1 MRLMSGTNAISHGG
15 MNLHKIMISRFPA
28 RAAHIAKLSPC
39 GAWPIL
45 SVVLCAVVCSM
56 VRAQDVPWSERVANS
71 TMERVRTDAGASAT
85 VTDTLRGSGLGRAL
99 YGDGTY
105 SYHVGSPVV
114 SNDPSGVGAFL
125 PASTETEPKPA
136 ATVARGETVMVD
148 AWFNSQQRQNA
159 AGRKEYFHYKWS
171 DHSDSGF
178 SLFGQIFSSHGATLD
193 TLYEAPTRDRL
204 KDAQFYIIVS
214 PDNPAK
220 NPHPHYVQPEDA
232 DQIAEWVK
240 QGGVLVLM
248 ENDPANADI
257 AHLDL
262 LSDRFG
268 IHFDDVLKHHVVGD
282 QFAPG
287 YIPVSGGG
295 PIFQHSHML
304 YMKDTCAISLKYP
317 AKALLEDKAGI
328 VMATA
333 KYGRGTVVAIVDP
346 WLYNEYTEHR
356 NPARQDNYEAGKEF
370 VSWLLKQAP
379 SQGRAVS
386 QP

>member
-1 MRLMSGTNAISHGG
+1 
-15 MNLHKIMISRFPA
+15 
-28 RAAHIAKLSPC
+28 
-39 GAWPIL
+39 
-45 SVVLCAVVCSM
+45 
-56 VRAQDVPWSERVANS
+56 
-71 TMERVRTDAGASAT
+71 
-85 VTDTLRGSGLGRAL
+85 
-99 YGDGTY
+99 
-105 SYHVGSPVV
+105 
-114 SNDPSGVGAFL
+114 
-125 PASTETEPKPA
+125 
-136 ATVARGETVMVD
+136 MVD

-159 AGRKEYFHYKWS
+159 AGHKEYFHYKWS

-178 SLFGQIFSSHGATLD
+178 SLLGDIFTSQGATLG
-193 TLYEAPTRDRL
+193 TLYEAPTRNRL

-220 NPHPHYVQPEDA
+220 NPHPHYVQPRDA
-232 DQIAEWVK
+232 DQVAEWVK

-262 LSDRFG
+262 LADRFG
-268 IHFDDVLKHHVVGD
+268 IHFDEVLKRHVIGN

-333 KYGRGTVVAIVDP
+333 KYGEGTVVAIVDP
-346 WLYNEYTEHR
+346 WLYNEYTDHR
-356 NPARQDNYEAGKEF
+356 NPQPRQDNYEAGEEF

-379 SQGRAVS
+379 DQGRAVS